1 MTQMTCYDLH
11 SHSTASDGSLSPEDL
26 IARAIEQ
33 GVDVLALTDHDGTE
47 GLVEAKQAVKDTDL
61 TLISGVE
68 ISVTWGKNTVHILG
82 LNIDSDTDSLQQ
94 GLTKLRDYRIGRA
107 QEIAKRLDK
116 SGISGALGGASKY
129 ASDVMLGRVHFA
141 KFLVEQGYAKN
152 INDVFKRYL
161 VRNKPGYVPGEWA
174 SLADAVNWIN
184 EAGGQAVIA
193 HPARY
198 RITAT
203 KLRRLVTEFKEI
215 GGVGFEVVS
224 GRQHP
229 EEIKTLARIAEQ
241 FELLASCGSDFHTPD
256 NTWVELGRLPPL
268 PESCVPVWSTW
279 G

>member
-1 MTQMTCYDLH
+1 MTCYDLH
-11 SHSTASDGSLSPEDL
+11 THSTASDGSLNPEDL
-26 IARAIEQ
+26 VARAIEH

-47 GLVEAKQAVKDTDL
+47 GIRAAEQAAKTSGLV
-61 TLISGVE
+61 LIPGVE
-68 ISVTWGKNTVHILG
+68 ISVTWGKSTVHIIG
-82 LNIDSDTDSLQQ
+82 LNIDSDTESLQQ
-94 GLTKLRDYRIGRA
+94 GLAKLRKYRIGRA

-116 SGISGALGGASKY
+116 AGIPNALEGASKY
-129 ASDVMLGRVHFA
+129 ASTVMLGRVHFA
-141 KFLVEQGYAKN
+141 KFLVEHGYAKD
-152 INDVFKRYL
+152 INNVFKRYL

-174 SLADAVNWIN
+174 SLADAVSWIN
-184 EAGGQAVIA
+184 DAGGQAVIA

-203 KLRRLVTEFKEI
+203 KLRRLVTDFKEV

-241 FELLASCGSDFHTPD
+241 FELLASCGSDFHSPD
-256 NTWVELGRLPPL
+256 NSWVELGRLSPL
-268 PESCVPVWSTW
+268 PPSCVPVWSAW